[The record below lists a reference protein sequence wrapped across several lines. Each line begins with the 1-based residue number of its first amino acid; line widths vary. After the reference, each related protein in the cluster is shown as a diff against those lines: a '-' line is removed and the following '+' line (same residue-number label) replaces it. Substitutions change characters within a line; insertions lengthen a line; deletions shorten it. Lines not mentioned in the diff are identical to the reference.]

1 MGIFEKLLFQPTPQ
15 TALPPTICYNVGG
28 VWHQIVCFYGFYL
41 GGWEFEVLFFSPGIW
56 KVLVSLRYPPFTLIE
71 RRDSPPH
78 LFRHLTQ
85 GWNSPSAQP
94 PSTGLYPNPQ
104 IAKQSH
110 WKSLPEGNYRYT
122 ICLANLLI
130 CFRAQWVNIILF
142 G

>member
-41 GGWEFEVLFFSPGIW
+41 GGWEFEVLFFFTWYLRSTCLTTLSSLYLNW
-56 KVLVSLRYPPFTLIE
+56 KKRFTPPF
-71 RRDSPPH
+71 
-78 LFRHLTQ
+78 RHQTQ